1 MNSDNNLKNKEL
13 YKTSLILLKI
23 LPMIMV
29 AAYLLMLLCFYF
41 DSKLVI
47 LPHILGTVGAP
58 LAFIYITSYVFR
70 FCAFHRLFIHYYAF
84 VDILNVS
91 DHYLHSYFNEKVV
104 TYLHDGGTLIL
115 IIVAVI
121 MYMYKYKRDLC
132 MKILSSCGST
142 KVIE

>member
-1 MNSDNNLKNKEL
+1 MPDSSSLKNKEL
-13 YKTSLILLKI
+13 YKTSLVLLKI
-23 LPMIMV
+23 LPIVMV

-58 LAFIYITSYVFR
+58 LAFIYITSYVFK

-91 DHYLHSYFNEKVV
+91 DHYLHPYFNEKVV
-104 TYLHDGGTLIL
+104 TYLHDGGTLIF
-115 IIVAVI
+115 IITAVI